1 MYEIDTRT
9 GGNMYIYRGV
19 KYNPEDLKK
28 SAKRSKNSKQ
38 GIYRG
43 TKHAAEVII
52 REVLGPPFCINMFT

>member
-28 SAKRSKNSKQ
+28 NAKRSKNSKK

-43 TKHAAEVII
+43 VKHAA
-52 REVLGPPFCINMFT
+52 

>member
-1 MYEIDTRT
+1 MYEIETKT

-19 KYNPEDLKK
+19 KYNKEDLKK

-43 TKHAAEVII
+43 TKHAA
-52 REVLGPPFCINMFT
+52 